1 MASTIAINITGNTA
15 DITAKLNQLN
25 ANLNRLQ
32 ANAAGGAGGMN
43 KLGGSFGSM
52 LGKAS
57 ALTAG
62 FIGISQAIRLVTSSI
77 GTIAKFG
84 YTMSEVQAVSGATKA
99 EFASMGAE
107 ARKLGAD
114 TMFSASQAAEGL
126 KFLSMAGFSASD
138 STAAL
143 SDTLALA
150 QAGSL
155 GLGRAADIMSN
166 IMSAY
171 GISAKDAASVSDDM
185 ATTAASSNTNIEQ
198 LGDAMKYVGATA
210 KAMGTPMSTS
220 AAAIGVL
227 SNAGMQGSMAGTGLR
242 QVFVK
247 LTQDSA
253 NSAAVLAQMGLTMDM
268 VNPEK
273 VGLVGAMT
281 RLSEAGMTGSEAI
294 ALFGARGASAALN
307 LASGLPVMA
316 ELEEKL
322 NNNDGA
328 AKSMAA
334 VMEDNLLGAFKILKS
349 AFEELILA
357 TGDSGLAGGLK
368 KGVKAITAF
377 IQLLSGSLKP
387 SNEFYK
393 TAQRIK
399 LWFDRLIV
407 VVKIFFAI
415 WAANKLLGIF
425 NAIGGGAMGM
435 FRIIKSIMMGT
446 QVAFRAGSVAAHG
459 FKAALISTGVGAL
472 VVGLGLLIGMFM
484 SMGDEAEAAGEHVKS
499 AVEADMNMARDKGS
513 FKKELKEDEKEKVR
527 ADATFEDLMDVDE
540 MVNLTELNA
549 NAQMARNIQRSLS
562 ADLARMKENARKG
575 KSNDRDRHMWPEG
588 AESRGEAIL
597 KIAGRIK
604 AVKAQINLYTS
615 GGVAKTIQAK
625 NVAMEENTA
634 LEDRLAILKQIT
646 EEINRGATQDKT
658 RAGQIELMKLKLA
671 EMGDE
676 AEQLTDWAPKEGES
690 VADAATRTGRSEE
703 DVSADQLKLKLLQEQ
718 MPLMASNLAMEEKIL
733 AAQRA
738 GAGSLEKKLLKE
750 QEIAK
755 IKQKQTE
762 LEAQREG
769 RDVAKG
775 SMEFVE
781 AEEQMEVMTDKVG
794 KRAEV
799 QTFLDAANTTG
810 GMRFTGGGA
819 ETGGNDSGK
828 FRSVEDDLRLALLRL
843 RDAAM
848 DTSRHENDRASA
860 KASFEHIKFRL
871 DATGMD
877 GGGDAMGLAGIQER
891 DKAMREGGDNFRV
904 QSVDEKGIMAFA
916 RDALKASYG
925 TQTGNQADR
934 GELALGK
941 KIQEN
946 LRVAFE
952 GTKFAGM
959 EDNVITT
966 TQEGSTNVET
976 FNAVKAQELMLLL
989 KRDEKFLDEEQ
1000 QALAASLAARL
1011 GEQATLREKIA
1022 GESKK
1027 AADNAEKELDAAR
1040 KGLKVASESMEM
1052 RALKV
1057 MAGEVDG
1064 AGNKTARAKA
1074 AEKELGNME
1083 DDKSVT
1089 AHMDKFGKNMDK
1101 AVKASEIK
1109 DAEGNVIGVREGG
1122 ISKEEAEKRKATER
1136 QKAEAIVAAER
1147 EGKDKKAGGKM
1158 GDGIGGISSLAKIGG
1173 GGGIGAGDPM
1183 VNAQNKGNALLQEM
1197 VNVLKGGVPVVAEVK
1212 EPVVAV
1218 DEPMG
1223 AEEKAQRL
1231 AGPVFKDPFAT
1242 PQEQAN
1248 EMADNMGMPRPA
1260 LDALNKPEESA
1271 GAQEA
1276 VAKASETTAK
1286 KASGMLSVL
1295 ESIDQKMSSGPN
1307 GDGPLFNIQ
1316 NS

>member
-253 NSAAVLAQMGLTMDM
+253 NSSAVLAQMGLTMDM

-446 QVAFRAGSVAAHG
+446 QVAFRAGSLAAHG

-484 SMGDEAEAAGEHVKS
+484 SMGDEAEAAGEHVK
-499 AVEADMNMARDKGS
+499 AAIKADMDTAKDKGS
-513 FKKELKEDEKEKVR
+513 FDAKLKEDEKEVVR
-527 ADATFEDLMDVDE
+527 ADAQFDDLMSVDE

-562 ADLARMKENARKG
+562 DDLARMKENQQRGRGAG
-575 KSNDRDRHMWPEG
+575 IDQHIWPEG
-588 AESRGEAIL
+588 TESRGEAIAQ
-597 KIAGRIK
+597 IEGRILATK
-604 AVKAQINLYTS
+604 KLISDYTS
-615 GGVAKTIQAK
+615 GGVAKVIQAK
-625 NVAMEENTA
+625 NLAMEENSA
-634 LEDRLAILKQIT
+634 LEDRLAILKKIT

-658 RAGQIELMKLKLA
+658 RAGQIELMKLKLS
-671 EMGDE
+671 EMADE
-676 AEQLTDWAPKEGES
+676 AEQLTGWAPKEGES

-718 MPLMASNLAMEEKIL
+718 IPLMAGKLSMEEKIL

-755 IKQKQTE
+755 IKEKQVT
-762 LEAQREG
+762 LEAQRDS

-775 SMEFVE
+775 SGEFIE
-781 AEEQMEVMTDKVG
+781 AEDQMKTMTDRVG

-799 QTFLDAANTTG
+799 QTFLDAENTQG
-810 GMRFTGGGA
+810 GKRFTGGGA

-828 FRSVEDDLRLALLRL
+828 FRSVEDDLRLALVRL

-848 DTSRHENDRASA
+848 DTSRHEGDRATA
-860 KASFEHIKFRL
+860 RDSFEHIKFRL
-871 DATGMD
+871 DQTGTD
-877 GGGDAMGLAGIQER
+877 GGGDLMGLAGIQER
-891 DKAMREGGDNFRV
+891 DKSMREDGNEYRV
-904 QSVDEKGIMAFA
+904 QSTDEKSIMQFA
-916 RDALKASYG
+916 RDALKQSYG

-941 KIQEN
+941 QIQEN

-952 GTKFAGM
+952 GTAFAGQ

-966 TQEGSTNVET
+966 TQDGTKTKES
-976 FNAVKAQELMLLL
+976 FNAVEAQRLMLLL

-1000 QALAASLAARL
+1000 QALAAQLAARL

-1027 AADNAEKELDAAR
+1027 AADNAEKELAAAK
-1040 KGLKVASESMEM
+1040 KGLSVASESMEM

-1083 DDKSVT
+1083 DNKSVT

-1109 DAEGNVIGVREGG
+1109 DAEGNVIGIREGG
-1122 ISKEEAEKRKATER
+1122 ISKEEAEKRKGAER

-1212 EPVVAV
+1212 EPKELLADVGKENPEDVPPLLQEEPLKNALNEGV
-1218 DEPMG
+1218 DLSG
-1223 AEEKAQRL
+1223 AAGKA
-1231 AGPVFKDPFAT
+1231 DI
-1242 PQEQAN
+1242 
-1248 EMADNMGMPRPA
+1248 PA

-1295 ESIDQKMSSGPN
+1295 ESIDKKMSSGPN